1 MYDFKH
7 LVKKL
12 EYVERVCNDHNSNE
26 NRKLIAHEIMRKVG
40 QELIEL
46 GEVGFSS
53 TLKAMAE
60 KVVREIMLSH

>member
-1 MYDFKH
+1 
-7 LVKKL
+7 
-12 EYVERVCNDHNSNE
+12 
-26 NRKLIAHEIMRKVG
+26 MRKVG